1 MSTHNTPTVVTPA
14 PKRQGGSPLPP
25 LVIGLALLALW
36 LVATLL
42 QIQTS
47 EAFLLNGPVVSLVP
61 NWGILTQVPD
71 LVQGKLTPDLAKATL
86 WGWGIEL
93 VYLMAMVGY
102 ELAHEGVSR
111 ANHQLA
117 GVFQTLSIGI
127 VAFDAYMDFHY
138 GYLASGFWGQVGFAA
153 MTSFIV
159 LFFGLVGLRFIEHAF
174 HLWHR

>member
-1 MSTHNTPTVVTPA
+1 MSVHPSTIAKPA
-14 PKRQGGSPLPP
+14 PKRQGASPLPP
-25 LVIGLALLALW
+25 LVVGLALLSLW

-61 NWGILTQVPD
+61 NWGILTQMPD
-71 LVQGKLTPDLAKATL
+71 LVQGKLTPDLAKAAI

-111 ANHQLA
+111 AHRKLA
-117 GVFQTLSIGI
+117 GVFQTVSIAI
-127 VAFDAYMDFHY
+127 VAFDAYMDFRY
-138 GYLASGFWGQVGFAA
+138 GSLASGFWGQVGFAA

-159 LFFGLVGLRFIEHAF
+159 LFFGLVGLRFIEHGF
-174 HLWHR
+174 HEWHK

>member
-1 MSTHNTPTVVTPA
+1 VSSHPPTVVKAA
-14 PKRQGGSPLPP
+14 PKRQGGSPLPS
-25 LVIGLALLALW
+25 LVIGLALLSLW

-47 EAFLLNGPVVSLVP
+47 EAFLLNGPVISLVP
-61 NWGILTQVPD
+61 NWGILTQM
-71 LVQGKLTPDLAKATL
+71 PDLAKTAIR
-86 WGWGIEL
+86 GWGIEL

-117 GVFQTLSIGI
+117 GVFQTVSIGI
-127 VAFDAYMDFHY
+127 VAFDAYMDFRY
-138 GYLASGFWGQVGFAA
+138 GSLASGFWGQVGFAA

-174 HLWHR
+174 QQWHR

>member
-1 MSTHNTPTVVTPA
+1 VSTHNTPTVVTPA
-14 PKRQGGSPLPP
+14 PKRQGGGPLPP
-25 LVIGLALLALW
+25 LVIGTTLLALW

-47 EAFLLNGPVVSLVP
+47 EAFLLGGPTVSLVP

-71 LVQGKLTPDLAKATL
+71 LVQGKLTSDLAKAAL

-111 ANHQLA
+111 VNHQLS

-127 VAFDAYMDFHY
+127 VAFDAYMDFRY
-138 GYLASGFWGQVGFAA
+138 GSL
-153 MTSFIV
+153 IV

-174 HLWHR
+174 HEWHR

>member
-1 MSTHNTPTVVTPA
+1 MSTHNTPTVVKPA
-14 PKRQGGSPLPP
+14 PKRQGRSPLPP
-25 LVIGLALLALW
+25 LVIGTALLALW
-36 LVATLL
+36 VVATLL

-47 EAFLLNGPVVSLVP
+47 EAFLLNGPAVTLVP

-111 ANHQLA
+111 ANHKLA
-117 GVFQTLSIGI
+117 GVFQTVSIGI
-127 VAFDAYMDFHY
+127 VAFDA
-138 GYLASGFWGQVGFAA
+138 
-153 MTSFIV
+153 
-159 LFFGLVGLRFIEHAF
+159 
-174 HLWHR
+174 

>member
-1 MSTHNTPTVVTPA
+1 MSTHTPTVVTPA
-14 PKRQGGSPLPP
+14 PKRQGASPLAP
-25 LVIGLALLALW
+25 LVVGLALLALW

-47 EAFLLNGPVVSLVP
+47 EAFLLNGPTVSFVP

-71 LVQGKLTPDLAKATL
+71 LVWGNLTPDLAKATL

-111 ANHQLA
+111 ANHKLA

-127 VAFDAYMDFHY
+127 VAFDAYMDFRY
-138 GYLASGFWGQVGFAA
+138 GSLVSGFWGQVGFAA

-159 LFFGLVGLRFIEHAF
+159 LFFGLVGLRFLEHAF
-174 HLWHR
+174 HEWYR

>member
-1 MSTHNTPTVVTPA
+1 MSSHTPTVVKPA
-14 PKRQGGSPLPP
+14 PKRQGGSSLPP
-25 LVIGLALLALW
+25 LIIGLALLALW

-47 EAFLLNGPVVSLVP
+47 EAFLLNGPTISLVP

-102 ELAHEGVSR
+102 ELDHEGVSR
-111 ANHQLA
+111 ANLKLA
-117 GVFQTLSIGI
+117 GV
-127 VAFDAYMDFHY
+127 
-138 GYLASGFWGQVGFAA
+138 
-153 MTSFIV
+153 
-159 LFFGLVGLRFIEHAF
+159 
-174 HLWHR
+174 

>member
-1 MSTHNTPTVVTPA
+1 MASNTPTVVKPA
-14 PKRQGGSPLPP
+14 PIRQGASPLPP
-25 LVIGLALLALW
+25 LIIGLALLALW

-47 EAFLLNGPVVSLVP
+47 EAFLLDGPVVSFVP

-111 ANHQLA
+111 ANHKLA
-117 GVFQTLSIGI
+117 GVFQTVSIGI
-127 VAFDAYMDFHY
+127 VAFDAYTWTSAT
-138 GYLASGFWGQVGFAA
+138 GPLPVASGGRRA
-153 MTSFIV
+153 
-159 LFFGLVGLRFIEHAF
+159 LPP
-174 HLWHR
+174 

>member
-1 MSTHNTPTVVTPA
+1 MSTHPSTVVKPV
-14 PKRQGGSPLPP
+14 PKRQGAGPLPP
-25 LVIGLALLALW
+25 LVVGLALLSLW

-47 EAFLLNGPVVSLVP
+47 EAFLLNGPMVSFVP
-61 NWGILTQVPD
+61 NWEILTQIPD
-71 LVQGKLTPDLAKATL
+71 LVQGKLAPDLAKAAI

-111 ANHQLA
+111 ANRKLV
-117 GVFQTLSIGI
+117 GMFQTVSIAL
-127 VAFDAYMDFHY
+127 VAFDAYMDFRY
-138 GYLASGFWGQVGFAA
+138 GSLASGFWGQVGFAA

-159 LFFGLVGLRFIEHAF
+159 LFFGIVGLRFLEHAF
-174 HLWHR
+174 HEWHK

>member
-1 MSTHNTPTVVTPA
+1 MSTNTPTVTKTA
-14 PKRQGGSPLPP
+14 PRRQGGSPLPP
-25 LVIGLALLALW
+25 LVVGAALLALW

-47 EAFLLNGPVVSLVP
+47 EAFLLNGPVVSFVP
-61 NWGILTQVPD
+61 NWGILIQVPD

-111 ANHQLA
+111 ANHKLA
-117 GVFQTLSIGI
+117 GVFQTVSIAI
-127 VAFDAYMDFHY
+127 VAFDAYMDFRY
-138 GYLASGFWGQVGFAA
+138 GSLASGFWGQVGFAA

-159 LFFGLVGLRFIEHAF
+159 MFFGLVGLRFLEHGF
-174 HLWHR
+174 HQWHR